1 MGAAVVSPQ
10 TSDFVTVVRQR
21 SWEWLAAFQ
30 RRLSVDRLQIV
41 DERGSPLIPETG
53 ASSAAMATAMAR
65 MPEVTSA
72 IGQAIHSKSPQS
84 VRVGQIQLTCVGL
97 PASDGHGA
105 LLLAR
110 TVTEATASEAKS
122 ELELIGSWLRPAVEA
137 HIGSVREDSS
147 AHAPR
152 VSALFRVLSS
162 AGTSTTESAL
172 LRLYA
177 NALAIWHDIDLQAYV
192 EDVDGD
198 FRLVVALPGSPTAD
212 APRILAGD
220 EVAIGSELT
229 RVSGHDL
236 EILGLRAN
244 EGAMAARVGDVK
256 HGTVWLLVLSGG
268 VDSVGES
275 GLSLYTDVLRQAL
288 QSVAAASL
296 LSVERTIWQHL
307 VNTSDEAPTAAL
319 AALREVES
327 AVEAT
332 KVALSV
338 TSSQGSGV
346 QVGELGILS
355 DSDGIGP
362 GRLVATTRLD
372 DRASV
377 MLAVQNPRNSFFTS
391 RDRQVVETLGR
402 LFGSWAGGA
411 LLRASTASDRRA
423 GSRSFEDLLEQAAA
437 HAAARGTSS
446 SVVVIQV
453 SDTGFPM
460 THKVAADLRPHL
472 RAGEAVGVLGLGEI
486 GLLLYDSKPEVARL
500 VFGRLQHA
508 VADAEGAGPLA
519 SAVIGV
525 AHCTQGSGSTN
536 RLVRAARE
544 DARASRSL
552 VNGAR
557 P

>member
-10 TSDFVTVVRQR
+10 TSDFATVVRQR

-41 DERGSPLIPETG
+41 DERGSPLVPETG

-72 IGQAIHSKSPQS
+72 ISQAIHSKSPQS

-110 TVTEATASEAKS
+110 TVTEATAPEAKS
-122 ELELIGSWLRPAVEA
+122 QLELIGSWLRPAVEA
-137 HIGSVREDSS
+137 HIGSVREDST

-152 VSALFRVLSS
+152 VSALFRVLSG
-162 AGTSTTESAL
+162 AGTSTNESAL

-177 NALAIWHDIDLQAYV
+177 NALTIWHDIELHAYV
-192 EDVDGD
+192 EDVDGN
-198 FRLVVALPGSPTAD
+198 FRLVVALPGSPATG
-212 APRILAGD
+212 APKILAGD
-220 EVAIGSELT
+220 EVSIGSELT

-236 EILGLRAN
+236 EVLGLRAN
-244 EGAMAARVGDVK
+244 EEAMAARVGDVK

-288 QSVAAASL
+288 QSVAAAAL

-307 VNTSDEAPTAAL
+307 VHTSDEAPTAAL
-319 AALREVES
+319 AALREVEN
-327 AVEAT
+327 AVDAT
-332 KVALSV
+332 RAALSV
-338 TSSQGSGV
+338 TSSQSSGV
-346 QVGELGILS
+346 QVGELGLLS
-355 DSDGIGP
+355 DSDGGP
-362 GRLVATTRLD
+362 GSLAAATPLD
-372 DRASV
+372 DPATV
-377 MLAVQNPRNSFFTS
+377 MLVVQKPRNSFFTS

-423 GSRSFEDLLEQAAA
+423 ASRSFEDLLEQAAA

-500 VFGRLQHA
+500 VIGRLQHA
-508 VADAEGAGPLA
+508 
-519 SAVIGV
+519 
-525 AHCTQGSGSTN
+525 
-536 RLVRAARE
+536 
-544 DARASRSL
+544 
-552 VNGAR
+552 
-557 P
+557 

>member
-30 RRLSVDRLQIV
+30 RRLNVDRLQIV

-72 IGQAIHSKSPQS
+72 ISQAIHSKSPQTL
-84 VRVGQIQLTCVGL
+84 RVGQIQLTCVGL

-122 ELELIGSWLRPAVEA
+122 ELELIGSWLRPAIEA
-137 HIGSVREDSS
+137 HIGSAREDST

-152 VSALFRVLSS
+152 VSALFRVLSG
-162 AGTSTTESAL
+162 AGTSTNESAL

-177 NALAIWHDIDLQAYV
+177 NALAIWHDIELNAYV

-198 FRLVVALPGSPTAD
+198 FRLVVALPGSPAAD
-212 APRILAGD
+212 ASKTLAGD

-236 EILGLRAN
+236 EVLGLRAN
-244 EGAMAARVGDVK
+244 EEAMAARVGDVK

-319 AALREVES
+319 AALREVEN
-327 AVEAT
+327 AVDAT
-332 KVALSV
+332 RAALSV
-338 TSSQGSGV
+338 TSSQSPGV
-346 QVGELGILS
+346 QVGELSLLS
-355 DSDGIGP
+355 DSDGGP

-372 DRASV
+372 DRATV
-377 MLAVQNPRNSFFTS
+377 TLAVQNPRNNFFSS

-423 GSRSFEDLLEQAAA
+423 ASRSFEDLLEQAAA

-460 THKVAADLRPHL
+460 TYKVAADLRPHL

-508 VADAEGAGPLA
+508 VADTNGGGPLA
-519 SAVIGV
+519 SAIIGV
-525 AHCTQGSGSTN
+525 AHCTHGSGTAN

-557 P
+557 S